1 MGITRSLTLPF
12 FLLSCS
18 GSGEKEQW
26 GTDSLS
32 EALFKTP
39 ERDYY
44 PETWFHYIGGNVSK
58 PGITA
63 DLEAIAQAVS
73 PVFNCSTAPV
83 GVAWRFAPDPIP
95 ERGLG

>member
-1 MGITRSLTLPF
+1 MGITRLNLTVLPV
-12 FLLSCS
+12 FLLRFRR
-18 GSGEKEQW
+18 KEQW

-32 EALFKTP
+32 EALFKTS
-39 ERDYY
+39 DYY

-63 DLEAIAQAVS
+63 DLEAIAQAGIS
-73 PVFNCSTAPV
+73 HSLFHGSGGSGLAFRPRS
-83 GVAWRFAPDPIP
+83 IP